1 MPCSFYGAF
10 QGIYLLVCLSV
21 RTSGHLIWVREMLG
35 KIEIPSQI
43 YLLST
48 MSLESES
55 AVSLSS
61 VVMPVHVR
69 LLPKYRFPRALS
81 RRLSNMLARIAATV
95 DDFTNSIVEEQSE
108 LREGERMGGKMRLV
122 AEVIPPPRRR
132 HENWLPHHGRIIVGM
147 RILSFLLLP

>member
-81 RRLSNMLARIAATV
+81 RRRSNMLARIAATV

-108 LREGERMGGKMRLV
+108 LREGGRMGDETRCGSDP
-122 AEVIPPPRRR
+122 AAAPP
-132 HENWLPHHGRIIVGM
+132 
-147 RILSFLLLP
+147 S

>member
-69 LLPKYRFPRALS
+69 LLLLPKYRFPRPSS
-81 RRLSNMLARIAATV
+81 RRRSNMLARNAATV
-95 DDFTNSIVEEQSE
+95 DDFTNSIVEEQTE
-108 LREGERMGGKMRLV
+108 LREGGREEGWMGGKMRLV
-122 AEVIPPPRRR
+122 AEVAAPP
-132 HENWLPHHGRIIVGM
+132 
-147 RILSFLLLP
+147 S